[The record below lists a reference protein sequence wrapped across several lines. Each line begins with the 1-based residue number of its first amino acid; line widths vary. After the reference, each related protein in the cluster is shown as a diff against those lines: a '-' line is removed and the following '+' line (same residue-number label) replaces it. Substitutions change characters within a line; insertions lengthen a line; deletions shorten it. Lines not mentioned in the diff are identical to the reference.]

1 VRKEE
6 KLREEEQKKPSGGT
20 SGSGSNGN
28 GSSTGGSS
36 TSASGHS
43 EAGAGASQA
52 SGPGGDK
59 ASETVIS
66 STTKT
71 TIKLS
76 ALALTPNA
84 LLSLSRIR
92 PKILAV
98 GFAFTL
104 SADARVH
111 ATLTKRVR
119 VHGHTRWV
127 TLAGSLTIA
136 AIKGRNRQHL
146 NNHDA
151 LSPGR
156 YRLTLTPQSGAAR
169 SIVFQ
174 IG

>member
-1 VRKEE
+1 MH
-6 KLREEEQKKPSGGT
+6 EEEQKKQSGGAT
-20 SGSGSNGN
+20 GSGSNGN
-28 GSSTGGSS
+28 GSST
-36 TSASGHS
+36 SAGGHS

-52 SGPGGDK
+52 SGLGGNQ
-59 ASETVIS
+59 ASETAGSAAS
-66 STTKT
+66 SKT

-84 LLSLSRIR
+84 LLSLRSVK
-92 PKILAV
+92 PKTRAV

-111 ATLTKRVR
+111 ATLAKLVR
-119 VHGHTRWV
+119 VSGRELWQLV
-127 TLAGSLTIA
+127 PGGLSFA
-136 AIKGRNRQHL
+136 AIKGRNRRHL
-146 NNHDA
+146 SNHEA

-156 YRLTLTPQSGAAR
+156 YRLTLTPQNGAAR